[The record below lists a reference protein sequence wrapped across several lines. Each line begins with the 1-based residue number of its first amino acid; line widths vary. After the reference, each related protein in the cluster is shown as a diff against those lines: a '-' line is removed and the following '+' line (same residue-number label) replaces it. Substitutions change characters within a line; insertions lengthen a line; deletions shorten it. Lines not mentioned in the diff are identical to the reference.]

1 MTLSGENGDNQ
12 SENNLSANMST
23 IISIQTN
30 PVFKRVSA
38 MSGRLLTL
46 SAMAWS
52 KDLQGRCNNVYK
64 FSCGLDEEKP
74 QKKKASGYIFSRPQL
89 KPEIP
94 CIHSSNTFFDADVRL
109 TWKQSNYRS
118 R

>member
-74 QKKKASGYIFSRPQL
+74 QKKKGFRIYFL
-89 KPEIP
+89 KTATQTRNPL
-94 CIHSSNTFFDADVRL
+94 HT
-109 TWKQSNYRS
+109 QQ
-118 R
+118 